1 MDIFLNIF
9 FPFLLT
15 GFIYISLKP
24 LIMYLTKIKVM
35 DMPKKRSNHLIPTP
49 KGAGLIIIP
58 TIIVS
63 IVFFIYFDL
72 INHEPWSII
81 CLLTF
86 ILWVTCIFDDFYN
99 LPSIPRLVI
108 QGLCVFIAIKFL
120 NDEISNLAQ
129 AIINIANFDI
139 NKELFNYFLK
149 VLIFFY
155 WLWLVNLFNFM
166 DGMDGITGFQ
176 VCTFSMGIIV
186 LSIFGSLPNENS
198 YIGIILFSS
207 FLGFLFWNKPPARIF
222 LGDSGSIPIGFLIS
236 SVIILSLIKQQNFV
250 PTMILILFHFIDST
264 LTICL
269 RALKRKNIFEAH
281 SDHFYQKKIRS
292 GSSHQKVLEKINI
305 VNLALIVFSILYL
318 YLGVLSLVFSILLVF
333 KLLYWLNGKNEK
345 YK

>member
-129 AIINIANFDI
+129 AIINVANFDI

-236 SVIILSLIKQQNFV
+236 SIIILE
-250 PTMILILFHFIDST
+250 
-264 LTICL
+264 C
-269 RALKRKNIFEAH
+269 
-281 SDHFYQKKIRS
+281 
-292 GSSHQKVLEKINI
+292 
-305 VNLALIVFSILYL
+305 
-318 YLGVLSLVFSILLVF
+318 
-333 KLLYWLNGKNEK
+333 
-345 YK
+345 